1 MSDIPKA
8 IHIKEE
14 GPREGFQS
22 EAPIELA
29 RKIELIDA
37 LSETG
42 LKKIQVGSFVNPKKV
57 PSMAD
62 IKELVAGITAKP
74 GVSYTG
80 LWFNERG
87 FLDALDTG
95 KLDVQGTLQ
104 TTASE
109 TFLKRNQN
117 RTLKEQLGSLQG
129 LTAMYQSKNV
139 AVTRGSVMCAFGC
152 SFEGDIPESRVVG
165 LVDEIFKISE
175 EHNLDV
181 KDIALADTMAWATPD
196 KIKRTVG
203 AIRDKHP
210 NAHINLHLHNTR
222 GMGIANVYAGLEM
235 GVDSFDSSIGGLGGC
250 PFAPNKA
257 AAGNVC
263 TEDLVFMCEEMG
275 IETGIDLEKLI
286 AVSELAEEI
295 VGHSLPGQVKM
306 GKSLNSIRQKI
317 QSKVTQ

>member
-1 MSDIPKA
+1 MSDMPKQ

-42 LKKIQVGSFVNPKKV
+42 IKQIQVGSFVNPKKV

-62 IKELVAGITAKP
+62 IKELVAGITVKP

-87 FLDALDTG
+87 FLDALDTR
-95 KLDVQGTLQ
+95 KLDVKGTLQ

-117 RTLKEQLGSLQG
+117 RTMQEQFDSFPG
-129 LTAMYQSKNV
+129 LIEMYKSKNV
-139 AVTRGSVMCAFGC
+139 PVTRGSVMCAFGC
-152 SFEGDIPESRVVG
+152 SFEGDISEKTVVG
-165 LVDEIFKISE
+165 LIDKIFEVSN
-175 EHNLDV
+175 EHDLDV

-196 KIKRTVG
+196 RIKRTVG
-203 AIRDKHP
+203 AVRDKHP
-210 NAHINLHLHNTR
+210 DAHINLHLHNTR

-263 TEDLVFMCEEMG
+263 TEDMVFMCEEMG

-317 QSKVTQ
+317 QSKAAE

>member
-22 EAPIELA
+22 EKPVALE

-62 IKELVAGITAKP
+62 IKELVAGINVKP

-95 KLDVQGTLQ
+95 RLDVKGTLH

-117 RTLKEQLGSLQG
+117 RTMTEQLESLHG
-129 LTAMYQSKNV
+129 LAEMYKSKNV
-139 AVTRGSVMCAFGC
+139 PVPRGSVMCAFGC
-152 SFEGDIPESRVVG
+152 SFEGDIPATTVVG
-165 LVDEIFKISE
+165 LVDEIYNIAG
-175 EHNLDV
+175 EHDLDIQ
-181 KDIALADTMAWATPD
+181 DIALADTMAWATPD
-196 KIKRTVG
+196 RIKRVVG
-203 AIRDKHP
+203 AVRDKHP
-210 NAHINLHLHNTR
+210 AARINLHLHNTR

-275 IETGIDLEKLI
+275 IETAIDLEKLI

-317 QSKVTQ
+317 QSKATK

>member
-1 MSDIPKA
+1 MSDMPKQ

-42 LKKIQVGSFVNPKKV
+42 IKQIQVGSFVNPKKV

-62 IKELVAGITAKP
+62 IKELVAGITVKP

-87 FLDALDTG
+87 FLDALDTR
-95 KLDVQGTLQ
+95 KLDVKGTLQ
-104 TTASE
+104 KTASE

-117 RTLKEQLGSLQG
+117 RTMQEQFDSFPG
-129 LTAMYQSKNV
+129 LIEMYKSKNV
-139 AVTRGSVMCAFGC
+139 PVTRGSVMCAFGC
-152 SFEGDIPESRVVG
+152 SFEGDISEKTVVG
-165 LVDEIFKISE
+165 LVDKIFEVSN
-175 EHNLDV
+175 EHDLDV

-196 KIKRTVG
+196 RIKRTVG
-203 AIRDKHP
+203 AVRDKHP
-210 NAHINLHLHNTR
+210 DAHINLHLHNTR

-263 TEDLVFMCEEMG
+263 TEDMVFMCEEMG

-317 QSKVTQ
+317 QSKAAE